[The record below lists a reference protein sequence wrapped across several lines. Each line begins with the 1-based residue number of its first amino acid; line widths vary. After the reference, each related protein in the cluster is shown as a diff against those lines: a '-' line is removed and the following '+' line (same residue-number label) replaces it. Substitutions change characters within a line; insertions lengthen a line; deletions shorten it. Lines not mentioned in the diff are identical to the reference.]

1 MKSLRIKYIDL
12 ALDYA
17 SENQVIHREMQ
28 LPIHDKQHSNIICA
42 EFNRFKRLIDGC
54 FSLSRMHTE
63 VKCD

>member
-12 ALDYA
+12 ALDCA

-28 LPIHDKQHSNIICA
+28 LPIHDKQQSNIICA
-42 EFNRFKRLIDGC
+42 EFNYFKKLIDVC

-63 VKCD
+63 VKCE